1 MARLP
6 APRARQR
13 SIADGISLADV
24 IREVS
29 PMPRATFPRVFR
41 CILCPVD
48 FSANSRAALRYGAVL
63 ARLADAQLVV
73 LYVEDPLLAAAMATR
88 PAARAVVASGEAEL
102 HRFVLG
108 AVRGTAPQPP
118 ITVLTRTGKPA
129 REIVKAA
136 AQHGCDLIVMG
147 YRGAGRASRLLFG
160 STTEGVM
167 RATTVPVVAVPP
179 GRRQARLPGTP
190 RTSLKRAS

>member
-1 MARLP
+1 MAH
-6 APRARQR
+6 
-13 SIADGISLADV
+13 GISLAEV
-24 IREVS
+24 IQEVP
-29 PMPRATFPRVFR
+29 PMPRAAIPHVFR

-48 FSANSRAALRYGAVL
+48 FSANSRAALRYGALL

-108 AVRGTAPQPP
+108 AVRGATPRPTL
-118 ITVLTRTGKPA
+118 TVLTRSGRPA
-129 REIVKAA
+129 REIAKAA

-167 RATTVPVVAVPP
+167 RVSTVPVVAVPP
-179 GRRQARLPGTP
+179 GRRQARLPGTT
-190 RTSLKRAS
+190 RASLKRAS